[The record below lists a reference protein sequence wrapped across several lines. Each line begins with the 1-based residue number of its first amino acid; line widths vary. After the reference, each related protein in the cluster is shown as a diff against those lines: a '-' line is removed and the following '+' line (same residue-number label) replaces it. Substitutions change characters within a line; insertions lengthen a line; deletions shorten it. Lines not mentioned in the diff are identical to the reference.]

1 MSHVVATIYC
11 NVYRMEFSVKNYY
24 YYYYYHY
31 YYFLL
36 HPIGRK
42 ASMKDERVENLLLRG
57 ENVKAENMQ
66 VKASKSRKKE
76 ENDTET
82 TA

>member
-1 MSHVVATIYC
+1 
-11 NVYRMEFSVKNYY
+11 
-24 YYYYYHY
+24 
-31 YYFLL
+31 
-36 HPIGRK
+36 
-42 ASMKDERVENLLLRG
+42 MKDERVDKLLVRG

-76 ENDTET
+76 ENDTQT